1 MSRRRTTTTTSA
13 PVDVTTASVE
23 EEQIISTLV
32 IEEPE
37 TVAPEP
43 VATESGEL
51 ENRLAELEAK
61 YEKLV
66 GALRMNGQV
75 SAALNKFYD

>member
-13 PVDVTTASVE
+13 PVEVTTTSVE
-23 EEQIISTLV
+23 EEQIIPTLV
-32 IEEPE
+32 TEEPE
-37 TVAPEP
+37 PVAPEP

>member
-13 PVDVTTASVE
+13 PVEVTTTSVE
-23 EEQIISTLV
+23 EEQIIPTLV
-32 IEEPE
+32 TEE
-37 TVAPEP
+37 PEP
-43 VATESGEL
+43 VAVEPTVTESGEL